1 MTLLAIIEHIYLP
14 LLTQE
19 TAVMV
24 SAFTYGIKQG
34 ATAPVLILT
43 NTAAVLTDLLLF
55 FVPAYFFADRLRTVL
70 APRYG
75 NRYEQATNI
84 VHRMGEFRMATAMA
98 FVPPSV
104 VAMVIVG
111 LLRLSFWRT
120 FGGLFL
126 GSAAYVTVP
135 LLLSLPLA
143 ATIPTFLL
151 PVLPWIAPALAVI
164 LILVF
169 GIRLWWSNRA
179 ATHKP

>member
-1 MTLLAIIEHIYLP
+1 MTILSIIEHIYLP

-24 SAFTYGIKQG
+24 SAFTYGLRQG
-34 ATAPVLILT
+34 ATTPVLVLA

-55 FVPAYFFADRLRTVL
+55 FVPAYYFADRLHTVL

-75 NRYEQATNI
+75 NRYEQATRI

-104 VAMVIVG
+104 IAMVIVG

-126 GSAAYVTVP
+126 GSASYVAVP

-143 ATIPTFLL
+143 ATIPSFLL

-164 LILVF
+164 LVVVF
-169 GIRLWWSNRA
+169 GVRLWWSNRA
-179 ATHKP
+179 VRHRP